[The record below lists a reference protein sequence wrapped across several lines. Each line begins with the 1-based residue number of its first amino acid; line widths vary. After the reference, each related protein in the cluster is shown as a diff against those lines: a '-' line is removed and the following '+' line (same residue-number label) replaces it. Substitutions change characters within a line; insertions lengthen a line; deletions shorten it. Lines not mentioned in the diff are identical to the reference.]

1 MSFEQQG
8 IIHQELVLGNTLP
21 NAEPQQSSHALFI
34 SLSELIAESVF
45 YHPALAAG
53 GVELLPELEQNSLK
67 SLLNGLSIEEH
78 FVSVLVERIT
88 QSINAEHR
96 SIRICLSSSDS
107 YAFKALIGG
116 SIEEDE
122 VNPAM
127 GVRGVSRFASSKY
140 SPAFALECKVIKAL
154 QEKGHNVEIVV
165 PFVRALSDAA
175 TIIDRLAEQGLP
187 RGLNGLK
194 VLYVCSVPS
203 AALVAEKLLQ
213 YFDGVVIDWDD
224 LTQITL
230 AVDKYNEAI
239 SYLYN
244 PESEAVSQLV
254 NLAVTA
260 ANAAKKPV
268 VVVTRG
274 LENYPKL
281 QEHLAENVQPESI
294 FNF

>member
-1 MSFEQQG
+1 MSFEQSE
-8 IIHQELVLGNTLP
+8 IIQQELALGNTLP
-21 NAEPQQSSHALFI
+21 STDSQQSSHALFV

-45 YHPALAAG
+45 YHPALTAG
-53 GVELLPELEQNSLK
+53 GVDLLPELEQNSLK
-67 SLLNGLSIEEH
+67 SLLNDQTIEQH
-78 FVSVLVERIT
+78 FVSVLVDQIAK
-88 QSINAEHR
+88 SISDKHT

-154 QEKGHNVEIVV
+154 QEKGHKVEIVV

-203 AALVAEKLLQ
+203 AALVADKLLQ
-213 YFDGVVIDWDD
+213 YFDGVVIDWDE
-224 LTQITL
+224 LTQMTL
-230 AVDKYNEAI
+230 GVDKHNESL

-244 PESEAVSQLV
+244 PESEAVSQLA
-254 NLAVTA
+254 NFAVSA
-260 ANAAKKPV
+260 ANLAKKPV
-268 VVVTRG
+268 VVVTHG
-274 LENYPKL
+274 LESYPKL
-281 QEHLAENVQPESI
+281 QEHLSETIQPESV

>member
-8 IIHQELVLGNTLP
+8 IIQPELVLGNTLP
-21 NAEPQQSSHALFI
+21 NADSQQSSHALFV

-45 YHPALAAG
+45 YHPALSAG
-53 GVELLPELEQNSLK
+53 GVELLPELEQNSLN
-67 SLLNGLSIEEH
+67 SLLNGQSIEQH
-78 FVSVLVERIT
+78 FVSVLVDRIEQAISAQHT
-88 QSINAEHR
+88 

-116 SIEEDE
+116 SIEDQE

-154 QEKGHNVEIVV
+154 QEKGHKVEIVV

-203 AALVAEKLLQ
+203 AALVADKLLQ
-213 YFDGVVIDWDD
+213 YFDGVVIDWDE
-224 LTQITL
+224 LTQMTL
-230 AVDKYNEAI
+230 GVDKYNEAL

-244 PESEAVSQLV
+244 PESEAVSQLA
-254 NLAVTA
+254 NLAVSA
-260 ANAAKKPV
+260 ANLAKKPV
-268 VVVTRG
+268 VVVTHG
-274 LENYPKL
+274 LESYPKL
-281 QEHLAENVQPESI
+281 KEHLVETIQPEAV

>member
-8 IIHQELVLGNTLP
+8 IILPELVLGNTLP
-21 NAEPQQSSHALFI
+21 NADSQQSSHALFV

-45 YHPALAAG
+45 YHPALTAG
-53 GVELLPELEQNSLK
+53 GVELLPELEQNSLN
-67 SLLNGLSIEEH
+67 SLLNDQSIEQH
-78 FVSVLVERIT
+78 FVSVLVGRIE
-88 QSINAEHR
+88 QAISAEQT
-96 SIRICLSSSDS
+96 SIRVCLSSSDS

-116 SIEEDE
+116 SIEAEE

-127 GVRGVSRFASSKY
+127 GVRGVSRFACSKY
-140 SPAFALECKVIKAL
+140 SPAFALECKVIKVL
-154 QEKGHNVEIVV
+154 QEKGHKVEIVV

-187 RGLNGLK
+187 RGLNGLR

-203 AALVAEKLLQ
+203 AALVADKLLQ
-213 YFDGVVIDWDD
+213 YFDGVVIDWDE
-224 LTQITL
+224 LTQMTL
-230 AVDKYNEAI
+230 GVDKYNEAL

-244 PESEAVSQLV
+244 PESEAVSQLA
-254 NLAVTA
+254 NLAVNA
-260 ANAAKKPV
+260 ANLAKKPV

-281 QEHLAENVQPESI
+281 QEYLAENVQPESI